1 MKQIILNKDNS
12 SNGFLYEQLYKNIKN
27 QILSGDMVSGEKCPS
42 LRSLSENLDVS
53 VTTIMESY
61 NQLLSEGYITNRPG
75 SGYFVEKLNPDLMKN
90 AHKKI
95 ENEDEKS
102 SISEKESSYLYD
114 EEAFDFIKWK
124 KCASKVFIY
133 NSQELLYGSDL
144 RGEYSLREEIA
155 KYLFQSRGV
164 NSKPE
169 NIIIAAGTQQIAF
182 HLGRILRR
190 RGIDLVSVEKPGYA
204 PVKSMFEDAG
214 FKAFDI
220 PVLENGID
228 ILKLPAN
235 VSSAVYV
242 NPSNQFPTGV
252 VMPAGLRYEILKW
265 ADENDSF
272 IIEDDYN
279 SELRYIGKPLPTIKS
294 LDKSDRVIYLGSFSS
309 TLFSAIKISYMV
321 LPKELSD
328 IFDSIRKNYSQTC
341 SKAEQLTLAEY
352 MKEGYYYTAIR
363 KKRALF
369 TKKLSKVEDVFEK
382 YGGEN
387 NGKKKGEK
395 GLKAEIVNKN
405 SGLFITVKVITEK
418 DADLFTEA
426 AKKLKIM
433 TSYIDEISNDK
444 EKYLSVYYSY
454 IPLESIENL
463 MECLLTEW
471 NKIEE

>member
-1 MKQIILNKDNS
+1 MKQIVLNKDNS
-12 SNGFLYEQLYKNIKN
+12 SAEFLYEQLYKDIKK
-27 QILSGDMVSGEKCPS
+27 QILSGDMIGGEKCPS
-42 LRSLSENLDVS
+42 LRMLSENLGVS
-53 VTTIMESY
+53 ITTVMESY
-61 NQLLSEGYITNRPG
+61 NQLLAEGYIKNKPG
-75 SGYFVEKLNPDLMKN
+75 SGYFVEKLNSDLMKN
-90 AHKKI
+90 AHFESI
-95 ENEDEKS
+95 YDDEKDA
-102 SISEKESSYLYD
+102 EMESTSPYLYD

-124 KCASKVFIY
+124 KCASKVFVD
-133 NSQELLYGSDL
+133 NTHELLFGSDL
-144 RGEYSLREEIA
+144 RGEYSLREEIS

-164 NSKPE
+164 KASPQ

-182 HLGRILRR
+182 HLGRILKK

-214 FKAFDI
+214 FKSFDI

-228 ILKLPAN
+228 ILKLPVN
-235 VSSAVYV
+235 ISSAVYV

-252 VMPAGLRYEILKW
+252 VMPAGIRYEILKW

-294 LDKSDRVIYLGSFSS
+294 LDKSDRVVYLGSFSS

-321 LPKELSD
+321 LPKELSE
-328 IFDSIRKNYSQTC
+328 IFDGLKKNYSQTC

-369 TKKLSKVEDVFEK
+369 TKKLAKVEEIFEK
-382 YGGEN
+382 YN
-387 NGKKKGEK
+387 SDNASAKKRDK
-395 GLKAEIVNKN
+395 LKIQIANKN
-405 SGLFITVKVITEK
+405 SGLFITVRVTTQIEGAILTEV
-418 DADLFTEA
+418 
-426 AKKLKIM
+426 AKALRVM
-433 TSYIDEISNDK
+433 TSYIDEISDNN

-454 IPLESIENL
+454 IPLESIEKI
-463 MECLLTEW
+463 MESLLTEW